1 MSSSCRK
8 KFAAI
13 GVAAVVV
20 VAVVAVVAVTV
31 THRGGTS
38 SSSLDSEMEVSQTVK
53 AIQSICQPTDYK
65 EACVNT
71 LTAAAG
77 ANVTDPADLVKLTFT
92 VAIEHVKQVFNQSAL
107 LKEAAADPR
116 TKHALENCEELLEYA
131 VDDLKNSA
139 AQLGAVDLS
148 KMNKVVEDLKVWLSA
163 AITYQET
170 CLDGFENA
178 TGDAGA
184 AMRKAMNASMA
195 LTQNTLAIVND
206 VSSVFTSFQIP
217 SFTRRL
223 LSSDDQEP
231 EDDQQPRWVDAGRRR
246 LLALEA
252 AELSA
257 DIVVAKDG
265 SGNFTTINEA
275 LAAVPKKKNTTTVM
289 YIKEGSYEENVQVNR
304 SLTNLMM
311 IGDGPTK
318 TKITGALNFVDGTPT
333 FKTATFAVIGDGFI
347 AKNMGFENTA
357 GAAKHQAV
365 ALRVQSDMSIF
376 YNCQM
381 DGYQDTLY
389 AHTKRQFYR
398 DCTISGTIDFVFGN
412 SAVVFQN
419 CLLLVRRPLENQQN
433 IVTAQGRKDRRE
445 PTGIVLQNCTIAADE
460 EYFPVRRRL
469 RSYLGRPWKE
479 YSRTLVMQSQIDDL
493 IDPQGWLPWMGD
505 FALSTCFYSE
515 FENRGPG
522 AVTTQRAT
530 WRGVKKT
537 SHERAVKFTAEIFIQ
552 GNRWIKP
559 SGVPYFP
566 GLLPA
571 PAGLE
576 PAPPAHSPTSSP
588 SL

>member
-1 MSSSCRK
+1 MQEEVRR
-8 KFAAI
+8 
-13 GVAAVVV
+13 
-20 VAVVAVVAVTV
+20 
-31 THRGGTS
+31 HRGGGGGGRRCRRRRRRHRQPPWWDVIF
-38 SSSLDSEMEVSQTVK
+38 LPDSEMEVSQTVK

-77 ANVTDPADLVKLTFT
+77 AN
-92 VAIEHVKQVFNQSAL
+92 HVKQVFNQSAL

-275 LAAVPKKKNTTTVM
+275 LAAVPKKKNTTTV
-289 YIKEGSYEENVQVNR
+289 IQPQPHQPHDDRRR
-304 SLTNLMM
+304 SHE
-311 IGDGPTK
+311 DQDHRR
-318 TKITGALNFVDGTPT
+318 LNFVDGTPT
-333 FKTATFAVIGDGFI
+333 FKTATFEHGGGGEAPGGGAEGAVGHVHLLQLPDG
-347 AKNMGFENTA
+347 
-357 GAAKHQAV
+357 
-365 ALRVQSDMSIF
+365 R
-376 YNCQM
+376 
-381 DGYQDTLY
+381 
-389 AHTKRQFYR
+389 FYR

-493 IDPQGWLPWMGD
+493 IDPQGWLPTG
-505 FALSTCFYSE
+505 
-515 FENRGPG
+515 GPG
-522 AVTTQRAT
+522 GDDAEGDVERSE
-530 WRGVKKT
+530 KT

-559 SGVPYFP
+559 SGRLILWAFLPDGPIRKTTWRCSRP
-566 GLLPA
+566 GAAQTLKPLLFLRPLA
-571 PAGLE
+571 FSNFLPLAR
-576 PAPPAHSPTSSP
+576 T
-588 SL
+588 